1 MEFIDIQRK
10 LVTALLRLPVMAD
23 YAGRSSLLQG
33 LPPAPLN
40 RSAAIDRLDLNN
52 IVSGLQQLGRLTD
65 QGGTRPL
72 IVVVDNALEY
82 VPPGSEVSQELNE
95 VKRLLAE
102 YYGGDSQAPVETA
115 QQDLE
120 ALVFG
125 RQRDSRLAYA
135 FAEGAVRT
143 ARSVARLTVPRFSNG
158 FLQPGV
164 GYGTGWLI
172 APGIMITNHHVIENR
187 DARSG
192 EPPATPEDF
201 KAQAEAAEI
210 WFDYYREIGGDPTKC
225 RGAQLLASSR
235 QLDYAVLRLAE
246 ADKVADRKALP
257 VIPQA
262 PALVRGARMNL
273 VQHPRGG
280 ALQYA
285 IRNNFFVRLGDAPQL
300 IRYQT
305 DTEPG
310 ASGSP
315 VCNDTWQV
323 VGLHHASTAVPKE
336 QVPQEVID
344 GQPVTVTILNEAIA
358 IHAVL
363 NDLPADVRQVIAD
376 GQAHLAGN

>member
-82 VPPGSEVSQELNE
+82 VPSGSEVAQDLNE
-95 VKRLLAE
+95 VKRLLAD
-102 YYGGDSQAPVETA
+102 YYGGDSQSPVEAA

-125 RQRDSRLAYA
+125 RQRDNRLAYA

-143 ARSVARLTVPRFSNG
+143 ARSVTRLSVPRIING

-172 APGIMITNHHVIENR
+172 APGVVMTNHHVIENR
-187 DARSG
+187 DLRGG
-192 EPPATPEDF
+192 EGPATADDF
-201 KAQAEAAEI
+201 RAQAEGVEA

-225 RGAQLLASSR
+225 RGAQLLASNR
-235 QLDYAVLRLAE
+235 QLDYAVIQLTE
-246 ADKVADRKALP
+246 ADKIADRKRLP
-257 VIPQA
+257 VVPQPPTLA
-262 PALVRGARMNL
+262 RGARMNL
-273 VQHPRGG
+273 VQHSRGG

-358 IHAVL
+358 IHSVL
-363 NDLPADVRQVIAD
+363 NDLPGDVRQVIAD
-376 GQAHLAGN
+376 AQANL

>member
-10 LVTALLRLPVMAD
+10 LVTVLLRLPVMAD

-82 VPPGSEVSQELNE
+82 VPSGSEVAQELGE

-102 YYGGDSQAPVETA
+102 YYGGDSQAPVEAA

-125 RQRDSRLAYA
+125 RQRDNRLAYA

-143 ARSVARLTVPRFSNG
+143 ARSVTRLSVPRMING

-172 APGIMITNHHVIENR
+172 APGVVMTNHHVIENR
-187 DARSG
+187 DLRGG
-192 EPPATPEDF
+192 EAPATTDDF
-201 KAQAEAAEI
+201 KAQAEGVEA

-225 RGAQLLASSR
+225 RGAQLLASNR
-235 QLDYAVLRLAE
+235 QLDYAVIQLAE
-246 ADKVADRKALP
+246 ADKIADRKRLP
-257 VIPQA
+257 IVPQPPTLA
-262 PALVRGARMNL
+262 RGARMNL
-273 VQHPRGG
+273 VQHSRGG

-358 IHAVL
+358 IHSVL
-363 NDLPADVRQVIAD
+363 NDLPQDVKQRIAD
-376 GQAHLAGN
+376 AQANP